1 MKEKNLIKRAI
12 LLIACFYSLSLT
24 AQEVWDIDRCMA
36 YAVDHNRTVKQ
47 RRLEEDNYRLDRIK
61 AIGQFLPGV
70 SGSVG
75 VQYNFGRSVD
85 PETNTYISKST
96 FNNGYS
102 MEASVPIFRGGGLIN
117 EVRKSKA
124 NLLLGKAALQEAQD
138 NTALETFQAYI
149 DALYYYGTAQL
160 ARQKLVE
167 SDSLLYKTKRQ
178 ESLGLKGMAD
188 VAQME
193 AQQATDAY
201 NLTRQQNL
209 YETALLT
216 LKQKMNFPAE
226 DTLILDTDL
235 LEKPALEQ
243 TQLSFDNAD
252 EVFRLALSFNP
263 ILKQAEMQKRAA
275 YMDRKISWS
284 SVVPSITFFGGIS
297 SSYYKEL
304 HKTGYPSF
312 GTQFDNNF
320 GSYFGISMSI
330 PIFNRLSGA
339 TGLRRARNNYR
350 IANEQYEAQKEEL
363 QKLVLQAVQD
373 REGYLKESIQMEKK
387 VTSDSL
393 AYHVTRRKYEEG
405 LMTSLDVQNNAATL
419 LESQTGL
426 LQSKLTYLM
435 KCRLVDYY
443 KGQDIIKREQ
453 KEKSK

>member
-1 MKEKNLIKRAI
+1 MKRNITIKKSF
-12 LLIACFYSLSLT
+12 LLLACLCNLSLT
-24 AQEVWDIDRCMA
+24 AQEVWDVDRCMA

-47 RRLEEDNYRLDRIK
+47 RNLEADNYRLERMK

-70 SGSVG
+70 SGSVSA
-75 VQYNFGRSVD
+75 QYNFGRSVD
-85 PETNTYISKST
+85 PETNTYKSEST

-102 MEASVPIFRGGGLIN
+102 MEASISIFRGGSLIN
-117 EVRKSKA
+117 QVRKSKA
-124 NLLLGKAALQEAQD
+124 NLLLGKAALQEARD

-149 DALYYYGTAQL
+149 DALYYYGTTRL
-160 ARQKLVE
+160 ARQKLAE
-167 SDSLLYKTKRQ
+167 SDSLLYKTRRQ
-178 ESLGLKGMAD
+178 EELGLKGMAD

-201 NLTRQQNL
+201 NLTHQHNL
-209 YETALLT
+209 YETAMLT
-216 LKQKMNFPAE
+216 LKQKMNFPSE
-226 DTLILDTDL
+226 DSLILDTCL
-235 LEKPALEQ
+235 LEQSAFDQIQLATEQ
-243 TQLSFDNAD
+243 AE
-252 EVFRLALSFNP
+252 EVFRLALTYNP
-263 ILKQAEMQKRAA
+263 TLKQAEMQKYAA
-275 YMDRKISWS
+275 KMDRKISWS
-284 SVVPSITFFGGIS
+284 SVVPSITFYGGIS

-304 HKTGYPSF
+304 HKTGYPPF
-312 GTQFDNNF
+312 ATQFENNF

-330 PIFNRLSGA
+330 PIFNRLSGIA
-339 TGLRRARNNYR
+339 NMRQARNNYR
-350 IANEQYEAQKEEL
+350 IATEQYEAQKEEL
-363 QKLVLQAVQD
+363 QKLVQQAVQD

-443 KGQDIIKREQ
+443 KGQDIIRT
-453 KEKSK
+453 KE